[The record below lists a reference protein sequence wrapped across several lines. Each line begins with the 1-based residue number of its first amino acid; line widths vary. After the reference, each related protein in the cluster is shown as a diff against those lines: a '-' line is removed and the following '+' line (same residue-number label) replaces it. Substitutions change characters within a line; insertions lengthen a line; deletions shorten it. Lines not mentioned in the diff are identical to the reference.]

1 MAPAVLRVAIKS
13 IEDSR
18 QMRYQSINAY
28 RKRFN
33 MKPYKSFEDMTGK
46 GLLLIYKLMAG
57 LGKNCTTD
65 YCSCDIIYS

>member
-1 MAPAVLRVAIKS
+1 MQGTAGGEDLVNLKSSFLLQVAGGRNVAPAVLKVAIKS

-33 MKPYKSFEDMTGK
+33 MKPYKSFEEMTGEV
-46 GLLLIYKLMAG
+46 
-57 LGKNCTTD
+57 
-65 YCSCDIIYS
+65 